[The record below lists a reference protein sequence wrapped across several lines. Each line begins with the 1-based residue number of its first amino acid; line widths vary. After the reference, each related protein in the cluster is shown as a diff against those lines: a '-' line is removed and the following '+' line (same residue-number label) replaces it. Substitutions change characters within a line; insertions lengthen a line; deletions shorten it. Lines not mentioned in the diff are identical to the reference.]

1 VGSFEKKT
9 AALAAVFCIYTTY
22 ELEFLESARKEWYKL
37 DNTIRQQR
45 KRKRKRKLAERL
57 AKPRVE
63 SARLSAMP
71 DCYKIKL
78 ASSGYRLVYQ
88 VVDLKV
94 TVVVI
99 AIGKRERNAVYSV
112 APGRVPQ

>member
-1 VGSFEKKT
+1 LK
-9 AALAAVFCIYTTY
+9 TY
-22 ELEFLESARKEWYKL
+22 ELEFLVSAKKEWDKL
-37 DNTIRQQR
+37 DNTVRQR
-45 KRKRKRKLAERL
+45 LKRKLAERL

-63 SARLSAMP
+63 SARLSTMP

-88 VVDLKV
+88 VVDHKI

-99 AIGKRERNAVYSV
+99 AIGKRERNSVYAAALVRV
-112 APGRVPQ
+112 AH